1 MWTPSYGCNVGSC
14 SWLQGCSFCSLPK
27 SLCFPLLLQKK
38 SFNLNFSA
46 EFGTG
51 HFGVLLYCR
60 QALGRSESRWEL
72 PALPWWHGCNL
83 CSFCIVLFCSTA
95 AAAEFLCSVTL
106 CDEPRLA
113 VSQKGSYRVGSLLPL
128 ILVLLKELGVI
139 NIIYRCGRRC
149 FSVQY
154 TGVSVHKM
162 ETEKS
167 CHSRT
172 LPTICDL
179 EICVKLCLEEKY

>member
-1 MWTPSYGCNVGSC
+1 MWAPSYGCNVGSC
-14 SWLQGCSFCSLPK
+14 SWLQGCSFSSLPK

-46 EFGTG
+46 EFRTG

-60 QALGRSESRWEL
+60 QALGRSESRWEP

-95 AAAEFLCSVTL
+95 AAAEFLCSATL

-113 VSQKGSYRVGSLLPL
+113 ASQKGSYRVGSLLPL
-128 ILVLLKELGVI
+128 ILVLLKELGVFTDMAGDVLACSTLECLCT
-139 NIIYRCGRRC
+139 RWRQRKAATPGLSQQ
-149 FSVQY
+149 SVILKF
-154 TGVSVHKM
+154 VLNSA
-162 ETEKS
+162 
-167 CHSRT
+167 
-172 LPTICDL
+172 
-179 EICVKLCLEEKY
+179 